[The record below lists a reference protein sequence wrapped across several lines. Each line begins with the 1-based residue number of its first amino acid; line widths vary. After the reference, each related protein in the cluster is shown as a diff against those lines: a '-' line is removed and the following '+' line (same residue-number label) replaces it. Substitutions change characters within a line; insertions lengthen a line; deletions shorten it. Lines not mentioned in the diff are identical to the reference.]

1 MTTWPSGLRRW
12 IKAPIFTGAGSNPV
26 VVSFAV
32 SPISY
37 LPNLPIWGSHDGV
50 LLCSTYFL
58 TGRLHQS
65 TAARAAGSIRAGVG
79 SIGAYAFQV
88 RLLLSSCRHNSPQA
102 EELLHGAK
110 CTIPML
116 QTGAAWDMGGPWP
129 DGNAHG
135 AQVTIH
141 SANRRKPLE
150 IRSMP
155 VSYTKA
161 LLGFLCRLYRIH
173 YMPRQLPASLLDRT

>member
-1 MTTWPSGLRRW
+1 MIVLTGHCDMTTWPSGLRRW

-135 AQVTIH
+135 AHGPSTAQTVESPSR
-141 SANRRKPLE
+141 SA
-150 IRSMP
+150 
-155 VSYTKA
+155 V
-161 LLGFLCRLYRIH
+161 CQYRIQ
-173 YMPRQLPASLLDRT
+173 RRC

>member
-88 RLLLSSCRHNSPQA
+88 RLLLSSRRQNSPQA
-102 EELLHGAK
+102 EELLHGS
-110 CTIPML
+110 L
-116 QTGAAWDMGGPWP
+116 
-129 DGNAHG
+129 NA
-135 AQVTIH
+135 
-141 SANRRKPLE
+141 
-150 IRSMP
+150 RS
-155 VSYTKA
+155 
-161 LLGFLCRLYRIH
+161 LCCRLALHGTWVARGRMAMRMEH
-173 YMPRQLPASLLDRT
+173 K